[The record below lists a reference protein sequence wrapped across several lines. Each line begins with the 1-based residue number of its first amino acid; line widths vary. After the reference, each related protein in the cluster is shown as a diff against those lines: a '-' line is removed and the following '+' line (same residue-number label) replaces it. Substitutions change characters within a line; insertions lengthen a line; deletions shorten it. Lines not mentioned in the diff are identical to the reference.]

1 MFIIRNVTRETVRFI
16 IRNVTR
22 ETVRFIIRN
31 VIRETAM
38 FIIRK
43 VTRESGNVHYQK
55 RYKGEWEGGIT
66 PHSNFTPLGQV
77 PRHSPLVPPTVST
90 LHLSLDTVHS
100 SLLRCPPLH
109 LSLDAVHSS
118 LLRCPSLRL
127 FRDGQQRR
135 QHNPWTS
142 IWIYIGVYKCV
153 YRYA

>member
-1 MFIIRNVTRETVRFI
+1 MFI

-77 PRHSPLVPPTVST
+77 PRHSPLVPPTVSISPSIPRRPT
-90 LHLSLDTVHS
+90 EETAQPMDQYMDIY
-100 SLLRCPPLH
+100 RC
-109 LSLDAVHSS
+109 
-118 LLRCPSLRL
+118 
-127 FRDGQQRR
+127 
-135 QHNPWTS
+135 
-142 IWIYIGVYKCV
+142 I
-153 YRYA
+153 

>member
-90 LHLSLDTVHS
+90 LHLSLNTVHS
-100 SLLRCPPLH
+100 SLLRCP
-109 LSLDAVHSS
+109 LSI
-118 LLRCPSLRL
+118 CP
-127 FRDGQQRR
+127 
-135 QHNPWTS
+135 
-142 IWIYIGVYKCV
+142 
-153 YRYA
+153 